1 MDSRSCSST
10 KKFPHIVLIRTS
22 ALLLMQY
29 KAEDLADE
37 LGIAKRTLRDW
48 LNQGV
53 LHQGEV
59 IPECALPNEAGDPI
73 IDFWT
78 NLMGI
83 GSYEAVSELLDIL
96 GVDK

>member
-37 LGIAKRTLRDW
+37 LGIAKRTLRD
-48 LNQGV
+48 
-53 LHQGEV
+53 
-59 IPECALPNEAGDPI
+59 
-73 IDFWT
+73 
-78 NLMGI
+78 
-83 GSYEAVSELLDIL
+83 
-96 GVDK
+96 